1 MYTPEDYLT
10 DAIESVSAW
19 DLNDDEFDQAVN
31 DQAYLMAGKIP
42 DHYWDCSPEFPCT
55 SHR

>member
-1 MYTPEDYLT
+1 MYTPEDYLS

-19 DLNDDEFDQAVN
+19 NLSDDEFYQAVN
-31 DQAYLMAGKIP
+31 DQAYLMSGMTP
-42 DHYWDCSPEFPCT
+42 DHYWDSPLQFPCS

>member
-1 MYTPEDYLT
+1 MYRPEDYLT

-19 DLNDDEFDQAVN
+19 NLPDDEFDQAVN
-31 DQAYLMAGKIP
+31 DQCHMMAGVTP
-42 DHYWDCSPEFPCT
+42 DYYWDCPSEFPCT

>member
-42 DHYWDCSPEFPCT
+42 SHYWDCSPEFPCT